1 MVPWLPT
8 SHYSGAVRDCQVRSR
23 TFWLDPPSGNATYTN
38 PTMQPPSA
46 ELKNPPP
53 KPITISNGIGA
64 VAVRGVVDKPCCVAP
79 NVRHPLEQLEAGA
92 RVTITGHQDDY
103 TLTYYETIVLM
114 KNSLVFKAEYSHVPG
129 VAVVKVL
136 RTPSY
141 LAAIVSL
148 YGANDR
154 FLSLYME
161 YLDAPNLASY
171 RLHLGYC
178 TLGVDEAK
186 RILADMSSAISYVHS
201 QGIAHNDIKPANI
214 MFNRIR
220 GVVLIDFGLSSGL
233 NDSTVHVGGSP
244 WYIPPEYAM
253 NGKRGA
259 PGDVF
264 ALGVVM
270 LFVLGKVTLP
280 DLRPRL
286 NWMIADKK
294 QPKVQAAFSMLRWL
308 Y

>member
-1 MVPWLPT
+1 
-8 SHYSGAVRDCQVRSR
+8 
-23 TFWLDPPSGNATYTN
+23 
-38 PTMQPPSA
+38 
-46 ELKNPPP
+46 
-53 KPITISNGIGA
+53 
-64 VAVRGVVDKPCCVAP
+64 
-79 NVRHPLEQLEAGA
+79 
-92 RVTITGHQDDY
+92 
-103 TLTYYETIVLM
+103 M

-141 LAAIVSL
+141 LVQSGIPDESATKIVGTSEMWLKEVKNHSKLSQHAAIVSL

-244 WYIPPEYAM
+244 WYIPPEYAI

-280 DLRPRL
+280 DLQPRL
-286 NWMIADKK
+286 NWMIADVRKGGARN
-294 QPKVQAAFSMLRWL
+294 AAWNTMFQWL
-308 Y
+308 GILEKAT